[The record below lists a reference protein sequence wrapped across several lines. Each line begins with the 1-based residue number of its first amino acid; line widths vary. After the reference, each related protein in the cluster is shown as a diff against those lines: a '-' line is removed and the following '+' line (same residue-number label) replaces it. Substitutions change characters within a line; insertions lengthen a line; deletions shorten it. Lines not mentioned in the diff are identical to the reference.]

1 MDRLTV
7 LLSMSPDSHCTSSTL
22 PQTPA
27 VGTHPDSRQAVAL
40 LQPPKLSPVD
50 VMDAAFAGAECE
62 GVDGTGAV
70 LPLPAHHWLGDPD
83 RGDHRLFLDHCT
95 GSTLDVG
102 CGPGRLVG
110 ALAARRLLAMGIDVS
125 GEAVRQ
131 ARARGA
137 HAVLGDVFGAV
148 PRSGEWDHV
157 LLADGNIGIGG
168 DPVRLLDR
176 VHGLLR
182 TGGTAFVEV
191 DPASVGLV
199 LHRLRLRVGAHT
211 SAPFRWASVG
221 ADAVRSLAA
230 EAALD
235 VTGWRHAAG
244 RCVAVVSC
252 GCPDGRCRAPGGA
265 ST

>member
-1 MDRLTV
+1 M
-7 LLSMSPDSHCTSSTL
+7 
-22 PQTPA
+22 
-27 VGTHPDSRQAVAL
+27 L
-40 LQPPKLSPVD
+40 LQPLKLSPVD
-50 VMDAAFAGAECE
+50 VMDAAFAGVACE

-83 RGDHRLFLDHCT
+83 QGDHRLFLDHCS

-110 ALAARRLLAMGIDVS
+110 ALAARRLVTMGIDVS
-125 GEAVRQ
+125 REGVRQ

-137 HAVLGDVFGAV
+137 QAVLGDVFGPV

-168 DPVRLLDR
+168 DPVRLLNR
-176 VHGLLR
+176 VHALLR
-182 TGGTAFVEV
+182 SGGTAFVEV
-191 DPASVGLV
+191 EPADVGVV
-199 LHRLRLRVGAHT
+199 LHRLRLRMGAHT

-221 ADAVRSLAA
+221 ADAVRSLAT
-230 EAALD
+230 EAGLD
-235 VTGWRHAAG
+235 VTGWRRAAG
-244 RCVAVVSC
+244 RCVAVVTC
-252 GCPDGRCRAPGGA
+252 GCPDGRCRPPRGA

>member
-1 MDRLTV
+1 M
-7 LLSMSPDSHCTSSTL
+7 LLH
-22 PQTPA
+22 
-27 VGTHPDSRQAVAL
+27 
-40 LQPPKLSPVD
+40 PPKLSPVD
-50 VMDAAFAGAECE
+50 VMDAAFAGVACE

-83 RGDHRLFLDHCT
+83 QGDHRLFLDHCS

-110 ALAARRLLAMGIDVS
+110 ALAARRLVTMGIDVS
-125 GEAVRQ
+125 QEGVRQ

-137 HAVLGDVFGAV
+137 QAVLGDVFGPV

-176 VHGLLR
+176 VMPSSGAAERRSWRSSLQ
-182 TGGTAFVEV
+182 TSGV
-191 DPASVGLV
+191 V
-199 LHRLRLRVGAHT
+199 LHRLRLRMGAHT

-221 ADAVRSLAA
+221 ADAVRSLAT
-230 EAALD
+230 EAGLD
-235 VTGWRHAAG
+235 VTAWRRAAG
-244 RCVAVVSC
+244 RCVAVVTC
-252 GCPDGRCRAPGGA
+252 GCPDGRCRPPRGA